1 MKHDFLK
8 LIDIFGTVSF
18 AISGVF
24 AAMQKRLDVFGILI
38 ISFITAMG
46 GGTLRDMLIGDFPV
60 TWMRNLNYSVIILIS
75 AVVAIVFNNTIKN
88 FERTLLVFD
97 SLGLGFFT
105 VLGIQKG
112 IAFGLHPGI
121 CIALG
126 TITGC
131 FGGVIRDIAL
141 NNIPLIFRKEIYAT
155 ACIFGGIA
163 YFIMLQTPMI
173 RNWVDVIVITTI
185 FLIRIIAVTY
195 KLTLPPLYAKP
206 QKTTTSEDS

>member
-1 MKHDFLK
+1 MKYEFLK
-8 LIDIFGTVSF
+8 LIDILGTVSF

-46 GGTLRDMLIGDFPV
+46 GGTLRDMLIGDLPV
-60 TWMRNLNYSVIILIS
+60 SWMRNLNYSFIILIT

-88 FERTLLVFD
+88 FEKTLLVFD

-105 VLGIQKG
+105 VLGLQKG

-155 ACIFGGIA
+155 ACILGGIA
-163 YFIMLQTPMI
+163 YFLLQKTAMI
-173 RNWVDVIVITTI
+173 KDWVDVIVITTI
-185 FLIRIIAVTY
+185 FLIRIIAVSY
-195 KLTLPPLYAKP
+195 KLMLPGLYTRERK
-206 QKTTTSEDS
+206 

>member
-1 MKHDFLK
+1 
-8 LIDIFGTVSF
+8 
-18 AISGVF
+18 
-24 AAMQKRLDVFGILI
+24 
-38 ISFITAMG
+38 MG
-46 GGTLRDMLIGDFPV
+46 GGTLRDMLIGDLPV
-60 TWMRNLNYSVIILIS
+60 SWMRNLNYSFIILIT

-88 FERTLLVFD
+88 FEKTLLVFD

-105 VLGIQKG
+105 VLGLQKG

-155 ACIFGGIA
+155 ACILGGIA
-163 YFIMLQTPMI
+163 YFLLQKTAMI
-173 RNWVDVIVITTI
+173 KDWVDVIVITTI
-185 FLIRIIAVTY
+185 FLIRIIAVSY
-195 KLTLPPLYAKP
+195 KLMLPGLYTRERK
-206 QKTTTSEDS
+206 